1 MIVLSVQWHV
11 FVWSAFYFKRCP
23 IFFLQSYKSVI
34 WEHLEHLDTCVLR
47 QTNKSKTC
55 SICCSLLLKNKLWK
69 LSISFN
75 QTLCHIKVRVVDI
88 ILITMINANIMDES
102 KRNKGRI
109 SFIMIFLHQVLRVLI
124 RKLKNSVTNMHTYIN
139 ITCNYIGN

>member
-1 MIVLSVQWHV
+1 M
-11 FVWSAFYFKRCP
+11 
-23 IFFLQSYKSVI
+23 I
-34 WEHLEHLDTCVLR
+34 WEHLEHLYTSVLR
-47 QTNKSKTC
+47 QTKKSKIC
-55 SICCSLLLKNKLWK
+55 SISCSLLFKSKILK

-75 QTLCHIKVRVVDI
+75 QKLCHIKVRVVDI
-88 ILITMINANIMDES
+88 ISITMINANIMDES
-102 KRNKGRI
+102 KRNKSRI